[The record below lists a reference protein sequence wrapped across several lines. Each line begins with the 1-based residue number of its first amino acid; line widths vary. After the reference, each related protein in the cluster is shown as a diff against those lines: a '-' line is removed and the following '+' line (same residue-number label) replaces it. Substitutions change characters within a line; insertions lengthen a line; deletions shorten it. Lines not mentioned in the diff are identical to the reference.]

1 MDKFLDRFL
10 GKIEFENEFARLKV
24 RFLFGLLILGTALH
38 FIYLIDHFLV
48 LKRGYIILAGD
59 IVGLSGILFALY
71 LLTRGNMFF
80 AGVALMAG
88 LSITIFVDNAVADFI
103 KKDVPI
109 SYARVYI
116 STSELMFLGIV
127 SVLFITKKEIFL
139 VFGAVAGLILIF
151 HFSAI
156 NSNPMAF
163 AIDKLTP
170 YSYLFGM
177 LGMVT
182 TMSGIGYY
190 VFHYV
195 EKIEKAHAD
204 SERTIKKQNEQLEAI
219 VETRTKALQESN
231 QSLRE
236 FAYVVS
242 HDLKE
247 PLRTVNGFVVL
258 ARKTLNANGNGNA
271 DLDVLLAHAQ
281 KGTEQM
287 DLLIKDILEYSRL
300 SNVLPATQVVNLS
313 TVYTKINERLAQSIT
328 ETNTVLSI
336 EKLPNLIGEEV
347 LLTQLF
353 QNLVSNAI
361 KYRHPERNP
370 EITIGISQKNG
381 VKEIYIKDN
390 GIGIA
395 EKNFET
401 IFEAFKRLHG
411 NSSKYEGTGIG
422 LAICKKITGILGGS
436 IRVESVEGTGS
447 TFYLALPVQQ

>member
-1 MDKFLDRFL
+1 MDKFLDYFL
-10 GKIEFENEFARLKV
+10 GKIEFENEFARIKI
-24 RFLFGLLILGTALH
+24 RFLFGLLLFGVLVQSV
-38 FIYLIDHFLV
+38 YLIDHAIL
-48 LKRGYIILAGD
+48 LNRGWIILIGD
-59 IVGLSGILFALY
+59 VVGIIGILVALV
-71 LLTRGNMFF
+71 LLTRNNIFA
-80 AGVALMAG
+80 AGVVLMG
-88 LSITIFVDNAVADFI
+88 CISFTIFVDNAIADFF
-103 KKDVPI
+103 KKGIPI

-127 SVLFITKKEIFL
+127 SVLFITKKETFL
-139 VFGAVAGLILIF
+139 VFGVVASFILVL
-151 HFSAI
+151 HFAAI
-156 NSNPMAF
+156 NSNPMSF
-163 AIDKLTP
+163 AVDKLTP
-170 YSYLFGM
+170 YSYLIGM

-190 VFHYV
+190 VLCYV
-195 EKIEKAHAD
+195 EIIETAHTESEKA
-204 SERTIKKQNEQLEAI
+204 IKRQNEQLEAI

-247 PLRTVNGFVVL
+247 PLRTVNGFVSL
-258 ARKTLNANGNGNA
+258 ARKTIDANGAQNA
-271 DLDVLLAHAQ
+271 DVDVLLAHAL

-287 DLLIKDILEYSRL
+287 DSLIKDILEYSRL
-300 SNVLPATQVVNLS
+300 SNILPALQVVNLNS
-313 TVYTKINERLAQSIT
+313 VFSNISGLLAQSIT
-328 ETNTVLSI
+328 ETNAELNI

-361 KYRHPERNP
+361 KYRHPERSP
-370 EITIGISQKNG
+370 EITIGYSQKNG

-395 EKNFET
+395 EKNFDT

-436 IRVESVEGTGS
+436 IRVESVEGAGS
-447 TFYLALPVQQ
+447 TFYLALPMQQ